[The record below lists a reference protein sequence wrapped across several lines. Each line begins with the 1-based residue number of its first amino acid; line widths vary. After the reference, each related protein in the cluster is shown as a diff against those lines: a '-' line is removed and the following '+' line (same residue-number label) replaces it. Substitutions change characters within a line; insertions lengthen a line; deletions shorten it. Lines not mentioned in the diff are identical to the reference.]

1 MKPRISVLTLGVSDL
16 ERSLAFY
23 RDGLGLATEG
33 IIGQE
38 FEYGAVVFFKLQHG
52 LLLALWPAT
61 SIARDTGLPLPLA
74 AGPASATAFT
84 IGHNVSSR
92 EEVDVLLEEA
102 RRAGAKIVKPAAATF
117 YGGYAAYFLDP
128 DDHLW
133 EIVWNPN
140 LSPPD

>member
-1 MKPRISVLTLGVSDL
+1 M
-16 ERSLAFY
+16 
-23 RDGLGLATEG
+23 
-33 IIGQE
+33 
-38 FEYGAVVFFKLQHG
+38 
-52 LLLALWPAT
+52 
-61 SIARDTGLPLPLA
+61 
-74 AGPASATAFT
+74 
-84 IGHNVSSR
+84 SSR